1 VTPSTRRATLTLAI
15 AAGLI
20 VASATSASAESLTV
34 TDPRGDLRAY
44 DVENGEPGNAGSV
57 SNGDIVRSVLR
68 HGDTR
73 ISVRV
78 KFSELRK
85 IGEFRGDAIRVVTN
99 EGVKRDVSTSAGPG
113 MWSGESDM
121 SRPNGTLVDCAVAH
135 RIDYDRNV
143 VTVSFPRSCVSNPRW
158 VRLGVGAMWM
168 SSGTGMYYVDDAQVD
183 GNVNDS
189 VRLSPRL
196 SRG

>member
-1 VTPSTRRATLTLAI
+1 VTPSTRRAAFTFAL
-15 AAGLI
+15 AAGLT
-20 VASATSASAESLTV
+20 VATATSASAETLTV

-44 DVENGEPGNAGSV
+44 DVETGEPGTVGSV

-68 HGDTR
+68 HSETR

-78 KFSELRK
+78 KFAELRK

-121 SRPNGTLVDCAVAH
+121 SRPDGTLVDCAVAH

-168 SSGTGMYYVDDAQVD
+168 SSKTGLYYLDDAQVD
-183 GNVNDS
+183 GDIS
-189 VRLSPRL
+189 DKVRLSPRL